1 MGVARS
7 LFLIPCVV
15 SLGLLDWQL
24 GSVSPPTTRRPQCAW
39 VRPLLL
45 HMCIGFP
52 SVP

>member
-7 LFLIPCVV
+7 LFPIPCVV